1 MESIWRKKSRKV
13 TSDFGIKT
21 NWLTSMGGLCG
32 QMFREPVHPVSSII
46 NGRKGRV
53 QITAKQVADAL
64 MRLDIL
70 TAQIGNARIRKMH
83 KDPLKQFI
91 KAVEK
96 EMTK

>member
-1 MESIWRKKSRKV
+1 M
-13 TSDFGIKT
+13 
-21 NWLTSMGGLCG
+21 C
-32 QMFREPVHPVSSII
+32 REPAHRLNLITVVIK
-46 NGRKGRV
+46 KGRV
-53 QITAKQVADAL
+53 KITAEQVADAL

-96 EMTK
+96 ELTK